1 MGIWKP
7 ERLKNTLIDEARE
20 EGEAEGI
27 LKVAKN
33 MLQEKMDINLIVK
46 TTGLSKEE
54 ILALKENKKNALSAF
69 FIVWNP

>member
-1 MGIWKP
+1 
-7 ERLKNTLIDEARE
+7 
-20 EGEAEGI
+20 
-27 LKVAKN
+27 

-69 FIVWNP
+69 FIV